1 MIKEEIKLDI
11 NTCKHFDREVGC
23 EKEVCVC
30 EQQDPKQEKVRESAG
45 RILRE
50 KYPYHPPQD
59 YGYWVDMFV
68 EGAEWQE
75 KEMYSKEHLKEA
87 YFSAIKITGEGW
99 NGEYAGGN
107 HPDIEEKFM
116 EGFNEWF
123 KQFKKK

>member
-30 EQQDPKQEKVRESAG
+30 EQQEPKQEKVRESAG

-68 EGAEWQE
+68 EGAEWQAE
-75 KEMYSKEHLKEA
+75 QMYSEEDMKK
-87 YFSAIKITGEGW
+87 AIRFGFDKGFCS
-99 NGEYAGGN
+99 NSSN
-107 HPDIEEKFM
+107 KVKNNLPSEK
-116 EGFNEWF
+116 EWF